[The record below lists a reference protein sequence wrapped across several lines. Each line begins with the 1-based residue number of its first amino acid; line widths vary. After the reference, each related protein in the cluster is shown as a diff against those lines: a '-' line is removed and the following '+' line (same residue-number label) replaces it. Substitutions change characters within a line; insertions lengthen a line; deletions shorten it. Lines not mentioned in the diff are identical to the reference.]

1 MINEGWGF
9 CADIPMMM
17 WRGQKMNQ
25 DYVQSCA
32 RGTIDFFFSQS
43 FTNYYS
49 TDKSCRG
56 NGKYLGESVL
66 INISCNIP

>member
-32 RGTIDFFFSQS
+32 TIDFFFSQS

-66 INISCNIP
+66 INISCTIP